1 MEVITEFP
9 PIFYSILFG
18 LAIISI
24 GIISAI
30 IFKKIQDYKWHQYC
44 GKHNLSMDIDKIE
57 NALKRIQ
64 RHVKHYQND
73 DERNKDMEIIA
84 ILGIVDHQ
92 LGHIPRM
99 RSNLK

>member
-1 MEVITEFP
+1 MEVITEFSP
-9 PIFYSILFG
+9 MFYSIFFG
-18 LAIISI
+18 LAIICT
-24 GIISAI
+24 GIISAV
-30 IFKKIQDYKWHQYC
+30 IFKKIQDYKLHQYYK
-44 GKHNLSMDIDKIE
+44 KHNLCMDIDKIE
-57 NALKRIQ
+57 NALKSIQ

-73 DERNKDMEIIA
+73 DERNKDMEIMA